1 VSRLRQEQRAVP
13 ALLRARYA
21 LADRLVFGKI
31 RARFGGRLRYFVSGS
46 AALSRDVAE
55 WFDAAGLLILE
66 GYGLTESSAATFVN
80 RPENPRFGTAGLPL
94 PGVEVR
100 LADDGEVLL
109 RGPGVMRGYHGLPE
123 QTAEA
128 LDADGWLHTGDVGE
142 LLPSGHL
149 TITDRKKDLIKTS
162 GGKYVAPQPIEVMF
176 AAFCPLASHIVVHG
190 DGRNFCTAL
199 ITLDP
204 DELAAW
210 ARGHG
215 LDGTDYAELAR
226 RDDVRTAVEAGVKA
240 LNQRLNRWETIKD
253 FRILDHDLSVEA
265 GELTPSLKVKR
276 RVVESHY
283 AALLDEMYAVPVRH

>member
-1 VSRLRQEQRAVP
+1 LRQQGRRPP
-13 ALLRARYA
+13 ALLAARYA

-80 RPENPRFGTAGLPL
+80 RPQDARFGTVGPAL
-94 PGVEVR
+94 PGIEVR
-100 LADDGEVLL
+100 VAEDGEVLV
-109 RGPGVMRGYHGLPE
+109 RGPGVMRGYHGLAE

-142 LLPSGHL
+142 IAPTGHL

-162 GGKYVAPQPIEVMF
+162 GGKYVAPQPIEVAF
-176 AAFCPLASHIVVHG
+176 AALCPLASHIVVHG
-190 DGRNFCTAL
+190 DGRNYCTAL

-204 DELAAW
+204 DELTAW
-210 ARGHG
+210 ARGHDVSG
-215 LDGTDYAELAR
+215 EYAELAR
-226 RDDVRTAVEAGVKA
+226 HADVRAAVEAGVQE
-240 LNQRLNRWETIKD
+240 LNKRLNRWETIKD
-253 FRILDHDLSVEA
+253 FRILDRDLTVET
-265 GELTPSLKVKR
+265 GELTASLKVKR

-283 AALLDEMYAVPVRH
+283 ATLLDEMYAVGARR